1 MQDAPFVVLDE
12 PFTAIDEKTERMLQE
27 LILEWRE
34 QGRTVVLAI
43 HDLSAVFQ
51 HCDAA
56 LLLGEGRA
64 TFGAPGEVLTAQ
76 NLIDQGYLSR
86 DRAAWIVDHQVS
98 LGLQRSA

>member
-1 MQDAPFVVLDE
+1 MHILSGGQLQRALFARVIMQDAPFVVLDE

-43 HDLSAVFQ
+43 HDLSAVLR

-64 TFGAPGEVLTAQ
+64 TFGVPGEVLTAQ
-76 NLIDQGYLSR
+76 NLIDQG
-86 DRAAWIVDHQVS
+86 
-98 LGLQRSA
+98 